1 MTTKFSGGKNIA
13 MKVPPYQHEATVR
26 FYRDLLGLEQIGGP
40 AGDAVGFKFGSNNL
54 WIDKVPGMSQ
64 SELWLEIV
72 TDDTKEAA
80 SILANAGIIRCD
92 EIENLGDDFDGY
104 WISSPASIV
113 HLVDAQKGS
122 WE

>member
-1 MTTKFSGGKNIA
+1 
-13 MKVPPYQHEATVR
+13 
-26 FYRDLLGLEQIGGP
+26 
-40 AGDAVGFKFGSNNL
+40 
-54 WIDKVPGMSQ
+54 MSQ

-80 SILANAGIIRCD
+80 AILADAGIVRCD
-92 EIENLGDDFDGY
+92 EIENLGSDFDGY

-113 HLVDAQKGS
+113 HLVDARQGS